1 MIPRFKSPSINS
13 VTSRAYEILN
23 VSRNNYYPGTES
35 LFDAFLLPAHYSLQC
50 RQEQAGW
57 RNRRGSRQFF
67 EGAKDILPKFPQ
79 IARNFSS
86 DKLSPY
92 RFSAAPNAFY
102 FTLQCCHRLKNM
114 KSGT

>member
-79 IARNFSS
+79 IARNFHLTNFLHT
-86 DKLSPY
+86 D
-92 RFSAAPNAFY
+92 F
-102 FTLQCCHRLKNM
+102 LQLLMHFILLYNVAIDLKI
-114 KSGT
+114 